1 MRRKV
6 LAEDANEAAST
17 CMEPNTLR
25 EKVWIIR
32 NPIGIWLRNQVS
44 LQSPGR
50 RVPEPPCHIP
60 SIAR

>member
-1 MRRKV
+1 MPREV
-6 LAEDANEAAST
+6 LAEGVIEAAST

-32 NPIGIWLRNQVS
+32 NPIATWVRNPVS
-44 LQSPGR
+44 LQSHGR
-50 RVPEPPCHIP
+50 RVSEPSCRIP